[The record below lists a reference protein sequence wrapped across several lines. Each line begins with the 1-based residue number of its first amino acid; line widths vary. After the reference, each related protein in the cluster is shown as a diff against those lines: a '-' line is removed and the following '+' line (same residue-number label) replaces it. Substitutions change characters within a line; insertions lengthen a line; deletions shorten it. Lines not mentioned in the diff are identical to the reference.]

1 MAKSKIPGPLERSHL
16 IEKDMDAESASSVAE
31 AYLADGRKNEAI
43 EFLAKAGDEAGL
55 QALAEQAVDLGDP
68 FLLASV
74 VRVTGKEPD
83 RATWIRCAEVAQAV
97 GKERYAETAR
107 RSAARSE
114 S

>member
-1 MAKSKIPGPLERSHL
+1 MAKSKIPGPLERRHL
-16 IEKDMDAESASSVAE
+16 VEKDTDAAGAGEIAS
-31 AYLADGRKNEAI
+31 AYLAEGRRNEAI
-43 EFLAKAGDEAGL
+43 DFLEKAGDDAGL
-55 QALAEQAVDLGDP
+55 QALADDAVEIGDP

-74 VRVTGKEPD
+74 ARVTGKEPD
-83 RATWIRCAEVAQAV
+83 RATWNRCAEVAEAA

>member
-1 MAKSKIPGPLERSHL
+1 MAKSKIPGPLERRHL
-16 IEKDMDAESASSVAE
+16 VEKDLDAAAASKIAE

-43 EFLAKAGDEAGL
+43 DFLAKAGDDAGL
-55 QALAEQAVDLGDP
+55 QALAEDAVAIGDP
-68 FLLASV
+68 FLLQSV
-74 VRVTGKEPD
+74 ARVTGNEPD
-83 RATWIRCAEVAQAV
+83 RATWNRCAEVAQAA